1 MVREI
6 ELYEKPLEI
15 KERLNDT
22 YGAEMSSWQLSY
34 VCGLIKKYQPKKIV
48 EVGVAAG
55 GTTAIILNCISELGL
70 EAEVYSV
77 DLNERYYRDK
87 HKETGY
93 LAQKC
98 KTLLQRDI
106 AHKMYLGGGAS
117 RIFG

>member
-15 KERLNDT
+15 REKLEDA
-22 YGAEMSSWQLSY
+22 YGAEMSSWQSGFL
-34 VCGLIKKYQPKKIV
+34 CGLIKKYHPKKIV

-70 EAEVYSV
+70 DTEVHSV

-98 KTLLQRDI
+98 KTFLQRDI
-106 AHKMYLGGGAS
+106 SHKMYLGGGAS